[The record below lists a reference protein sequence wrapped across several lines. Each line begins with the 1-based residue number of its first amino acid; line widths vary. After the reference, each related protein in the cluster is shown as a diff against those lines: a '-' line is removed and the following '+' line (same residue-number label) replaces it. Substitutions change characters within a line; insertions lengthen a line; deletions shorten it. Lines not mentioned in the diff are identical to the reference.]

1 MNKQEIVQCEVNV
14 LFLPLQKAQFDWD
27 PETVGLIH
35 GSFFWGYIVTQIPGG
50 FISNKLFAN
59 RWWES
64 FWILIRKYM
73 MTVFASALR
82 IRSLNIIRMVPH
94 RMSWVAIIP
103 KAFNHIYDEWSQ
115 GNHTKGYLEK
125 GCLQPHVVKELK
137 VYGVLSG
144 ADGADNGPVIKASQ
158 EKRTRHW
165 QS

>member
-82 IRSLNIIRMVPH
+82 IRSLNIIRVVQH

-103 KAFNHIYDEWSQ
+103 KAFITYMMNDH
-115 GNHTKGYLEK
+115 
-125 GCLQPHVVKELK
+125 KETIQK
-137 VYGVLSG
+137 V
-144 ADGADNGPVIKASQ
+144 I
-158 EKRTRHW
+158 
-165 QS
+165 